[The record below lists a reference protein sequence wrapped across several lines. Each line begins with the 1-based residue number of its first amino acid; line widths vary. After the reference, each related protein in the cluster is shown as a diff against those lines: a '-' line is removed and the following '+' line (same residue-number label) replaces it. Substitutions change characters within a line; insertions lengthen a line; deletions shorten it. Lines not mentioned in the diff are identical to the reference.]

1 MSGSPASA
9 SAVAAPVPVS
19 DGERLTPWTARLL
32 RRATGIDLAYCAAV
46 LLLAALALGSG
57 NASARHLSPDGARS
71 AAKLLD
77 ELELPRAL
85 PNALLARDD
94 GTEARLWDVA
104 VGPRTIVTFYAPWC
118 APCQEELPI
127 LVQGTSAHP
136 DRLAVIVGPDEEP
149 AEVRKKLDN
158 LGLKDQR
165 YHVDTRREVET
176 GGRVSA
182 LPTTF
187 LIGRMGR
194 VHERIVGYS
203 EFRLRMLISKSA
215 AGETGVLDR

>member
-1 MSGSPASA
+1 MS
-9 SAVAAPVPVS
+9 VTPV
-19 DGERLTPWTARLL
+19 LTSWQARTL
-32 RRATGIDLAYCAAV
+32 RRATGVDVAYCAAV
-46 LLLAALALGSG
+46 LLLAALALGAG
-57 NASARHLSPDGARS
+57 NAAARYLSPAGSQS
-71 AAKLLD
+71 AAKVLD

-94 GTEARLWDVA
+94 GLEERLWDVA
-104 VGPRTIVTFYAPWC
+104 DGPRTIISFYAPWC

-127 LVQGTSAHP
+127 LVAGTAGHP
-136 DRLAVIVGPDEEP
+136 ERLAVIVGPDEDP

-176 GGRVSA
+176 GGRVKA

-187 LIGRMGR
+187 LIGRMGK

-203 EFRLRMLISKSA
+203 EVRLRMMLFKTAPGENALPSD
-215 AGETGVLDR
+215 AGS